1 MRFQITTLQDEIQHL
16 QADITAL
23 KSGSGPMES
32 LDRTDGI
39 NPSPLMQKREIQ
51 RLTDEL
57 LRSDAGQLY
66 TILVFL
72 LTCLIILMFLFQ

>member
-1 MRFQITTLQDEIQHL
+1 
-16 QADITAL
+16 
-23 KSGSGPMES
+23 MES

-57 LRSDAGQLY
+57 LRSDAGQ
-66 TILVFL
+66 
-72 LTCLIILMFLFQ
+72 

>member
-1 MRFQITTLQDEIQHL
+1 MVRLQITTLQEEIQHL
-16 QADITAL
+16 QADVATL

-57 LRSDAGQLY
+57 LRSDAGQ
-66 TILVFL
+66 
-72 LTCLIILMFLFQ
+72 